1 MRRSEDRGFSMKKS
15 ARKVAITGLGAI
27 SSIGLSVDELLKSLA
42 DSRSGIQALKMDGLN
57 KTFPAGIV
65 QQSFEKKFTKLDLPF
80 LDRCQQLAIL
90 AAKEAVLCSGIE
102 DFSAFGPRAGVYY
115 GNVNG
120 GAATGIAWSK
130 QLLVDGKQTARP
142 FTAMAI
148 MGNAGAAQ
156 VAIRNRVYGPV
167 ITNATACGSSGIAI
181 GDAARAISDGYI
193 DVAIAGGSEAPL
205 SSGIMSV
212 FDGTRALSK
221 PDPTDISRSCK
232 PFSTE
237 RSGLVLGEGAAF
249 VILED
254 AEIAMKRGAKIYGLI
269 TGYGVSCDA
278 THIGMPDK
286 KGQMACLESALISA
300 SMNPSDIQYIN
311 AHATATNG
319 GDIIE
324 AEAIRSIFGCE
335 IDSAAVSS
343 TKSAHG
349 HLLGA
354 ASALEFIVTT
364 LAVHSS
370 IMPATM
376 HAENS
381 IDQRCKLNHVGVTP
395 RDEKITNA
403 LSFSCGFGGTNVAL
417 IVSAP
422 NHLLRKN

>member
-1 MRRSEDRGFSMKKS
+1 MNTS
-15 ARKVAITGLGAI
+15 ARKVAITGLGSI
-27 SSIGLSVDELLKSLA
+27 SAIGLSVNDLFKSIT
-42 DSRSGIQALKMDGLN
+42 DSKSGIQALKIEGLN

-65 QQSFEKKFTKLDLPF
+65 QHSFEQYFSKLELPF
-80 LDRCQQLAIL
+80 LDRCQQLAIF
-90 AAKEAVLCSGIE
+90 AAKEAISCSGIE
-102 DFSAFGPRAGVYY
+102 DFSSYGPRAGVYY

-120 GAATGIAWSK
+120 GATTGIEWSK
-130 QLLVDGKQTARP
+130 QLLIHGKQIARP
-142 FTAMAI
+142 FTAMAV

-156 VAIRNRVYGPV
+156 VAIRNKVYGPV
-167 ITNATACGSSGIAI
+167 VTNATACGSSGVAI
-181 GDAARAISDGYI
+181 GDAARAIRDGYI
-193 DVAIAGGSEAPL
+193 DIAIAGGAEAPL
-205 SSGIMSV
+205 SLGIMSV

-221 PDPTDISRSCK
+221 PDPIDISRSCK

-249 VILED
+249 VILEE
-254 AEIAMKRGAKIYGLI
+254 AEIAIKRGAKIYGLV
-269 TGYGVSCDA
+269 TGYGISCDA
-278 THIGMPDK
+278 THIGMPDS
-286 KGQMACLESALISA
+286 KGQIACLESALDSA
-300 SMNPSDIQYIN
+300 SIKPFEIQYVN

-324 AEAIRSIFGCE
+324 AEAIRSIFGC
-335 IDSAAVSS
+335 DSSSAAVSS
-343 TKSAHG
+343 TKSVHG

-354 ASALEFIVTT
+354 TSALEFVITA

-395 RDEKITNA
+395 REKKITNA

-417 IVSAP
+417 IVSTP
-422 NHLLRKN
+422 NLVLK